1 MLPADRPTLLTSK
14 QALTLT
20 AEKEPQAE
28 EKSDSEE
35 EEKGPSQDYICC
47 GVDLKPFLPVTLAVS
62 TVIGGMCVL
71 FSQFPMICG
80 GLTSMSH
87 SFLVWV
93 CFVVYGVT
101 LSCMTYAACA
111 DPGQLKAEKKSRN
124 VEVGAD
130 IERGMPSIPLRAQ
143 HSFQYDRPIRRYDH
157 FCKWLNNAIG
167 LLNHREFILTVGGL
181 MCIAVLG
188 CLDTLHDALLCDDQK
203 SKTHIH
209 HHGIVVDMCLAFFVI
224 TKKGVVESVQT
235 EIILGSHLAYSLIL
249 LKLVCAVLKI
259 HVGLISRNEMG
270 KEWKNHW
277 HYVANATSMGDNVYV
292 HHLDDDEF
300 NDLLDSGSFIYDPAR
315 NPFDKGCLVNC
326 CTFWCQ
332 ARWTAD
338 AKGEL

>member
-1 MLPADRPTLLTSK
+1 M
-14 QALTLT
+14 T

-28 EKSDSEE
+28 EKSDSEEE

-47 GVDLKPFLPVTLAVS
+47 GVDLKPFLPLTLAVS

-71 FSQFPMICG
+71 FFQIPMIC

-93 CFVVYGVT
+93 CSVVYGVT
-101 LSCMTYAACA
+101 LSCMTYAAWA

-167 LLNHREFILTVGGL
+167 LLNHREFILTLGGL
-181 MCIAVLG
+181 MCIAVL
-188 CLDTLHDALLCDDQK
+188 
-203 SKTHIH
+203 
-209 HHGIVVDMCLAFFVI
+209 GIVVDMCLAFFVI
-224 TKKGVVESVQT
+224 TKKGVVESAQT

-249 LKLVCAVLKI
+249 LKLVFPVLKI

-338 AKGEL
+338 AKGEF